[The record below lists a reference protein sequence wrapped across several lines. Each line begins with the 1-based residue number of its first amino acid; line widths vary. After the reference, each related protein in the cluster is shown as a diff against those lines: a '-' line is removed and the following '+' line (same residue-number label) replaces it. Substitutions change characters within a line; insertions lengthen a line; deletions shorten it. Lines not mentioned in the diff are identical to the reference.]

1 MSIRQL
7 ILSTGL
13 ALALPGWAQTAPAPA
28 SPTGAAAPV
37 RTAPVPVPAPAAG
50 APALT
55 LGQALAAARG
65 NSDVVLAR
73 RGAEAAR
80 ADIRAADHAPQ
91 PTLTVQGESIDLQNG
106 VGPGNTLGRKR
117 IDKSV
122 GIDWTWERGNK
133 RALRTLAAT
142 RNAEAAEA
150 DVEDVRLQQ
159 LQGTLDA
166 YVDLLAAQE
175 REQEVAA
182 IAEGN
187 NTLAQSATR
196 RVQAGDLAAQEAAR
210 TAIEA
215 QRAAGDVQSA
225 VLDRQRAALVL
236 AQFTGGAAPAL
247 ADTGEWQQL
256 LGAAVFATRGASDL
270 DLVSFAE
277 TTPEVRAALARVQ
290 AGQAALDNAQA
301 LKKSDWTV
309 GTSVHHYPGTSN
321 RLVDVRLSVPLQW
334 GYGFEG
340 EIGRA
345 QAEYAQAQESLDK
358 ARRVAGLGL
367 QRLRQEADTAAARAA
382 RYDTG
387 ILPQAR
393 QVAQSAEL
401 AFQRGASSL
410 TDLLDA
416 RRTLR
421 ATLLEALDARA
432 DQAKAAGAW
441 LLRTQP
447 QVLLSAA
454 P

>member
-7 ILSTGL
+7 FLSAGAGLGLGLTL
-13 ALALPGWAQTAPAPA
+13 ALTPPSGWAQTAPAA
-28 SPTGAAAPV
+28 
-37 RTAPVPVPAPAAG
+37 PAPATPIPA
-50 APALT
+50 ALT

-65 NSDVVLAR
+65 NSDVIIAR
-73 RGAEAAR
+73 RAAEAAR
-80 ADIRAADHAPQ
+80 ADVRAANHAPL
-91 PTLTVQGESIDLQNG
+91 PTLTAQAESIDLQNG
-106 VGPGNTLGRKR
+106 VGAGNALTRKR
-117 IDKSV
+117 VDKSL

-150 DVEDVRLQQ
+150 DVEDMRLQQ
-159 LQGTLDA
+159 LQATLAA

-187 NTLAQSATR
+187 NQLARSATR
-196 RVQAGDLAAQEAAR
+196 RVQAGDLAVQEAAR

-225 VLDRQRAALVL
+225 VLDRQRAALAL
-236 AQFTGGAAPAL
+236 AQFTGGSVPARADADAWQRLLAAQ
-247 ADTGEWQQL
+247 G
-256 LGAAVFATRGASDL
+256 GGASDL
-270 DLVSFAE
+270 DIVSFVE
-277 TTPEVRAALARVQ
+277 STPEVRAALARVQ

-301 LKKSDWTV
+301 LKKTDLTI

-321 RLVDVRLSVPLQW
+321 RMVDVRVSMPLQW
-334 GYGFEG
+334 GYGYEG

-345 QAEYAQAQESLDK
+345 QAEYAQAQEALDK
-358 ARRVAGLGL
+358 ARRVATLDL

-441 LLRTQP
+441 LLRTRP
-447 QVLLSAA
+447 QALTDTNAQ
-454 P
+454 